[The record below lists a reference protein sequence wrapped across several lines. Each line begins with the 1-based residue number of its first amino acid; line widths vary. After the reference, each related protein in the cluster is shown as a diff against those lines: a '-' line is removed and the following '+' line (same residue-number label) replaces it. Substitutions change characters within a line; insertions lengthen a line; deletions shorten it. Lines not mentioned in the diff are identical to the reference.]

1 MNIWAVLKDFLKKNV
16 LIKNIFIGTTN
27 DKAGK
32 LDGHIT
38 YEEYLTCIK
47 I

>member
-1 MNIWAVLKDFLKKNV
+1 MGSSERFSEKKNV

>member
-1 MNIWAVLKDFLKKNV
+1 MNIWAVLKDFLKKKCPDKK
-16 LIKNIFIGTTN
+16 LFIGTTN

-38 YEEYLTCIK
+38 YEEYLTCVK